1 VTDLVSVIIPTFNS
15 AKTIR
20 RALNSVIR
28 QSYKNWEVIIIDSNS
43 NDKTLSLVKL
53 YKSKKI
59 KVYQISKSKGL
70 AAARYYGIQKSK
82 GKLLAFLDS
91 DDEWHNKSKLSKQVF
106 FHTNTNI
113 KFSCTAY
120 NLINMKKKKMSIN
133 QNLKRFDFNYLL
145 SNRPIALSTVM
156 IQKKFALKKFK
167 KYLYNEYAEDYLWWL
182 VALKKINYCYIL
194 KQNLSNIYL
203 ADNNRSM
210 NIVKNYKSLYK
221 IYKNNFYLSNY
232 SILLIFIKLILNT
245 LNKNIFKFRS
255 FFA

>member
-1 VTDLVSVIIPTFNS
+1 VRNLVSIIIPTFNS

-20 RALNSVIR
+20 RALDSVMK

-43 NDKTLSLVKL
+43 IDKTLSLVQL
-53 YKSKKI
+53 YKCNKI
-59 KVYQISKSKGL
+59 RVYQISKSKGL

-91 DDEWHNKSKLSKQVF
+91 DDEWHNKSKLSKQVL
-106 FHTNTNI
+106 FHMYTKN

-120 NLINMKKKKMSIN
+120 NLINKKKIKMSIN
-133 QNLKRFDFNYLL
+133 QNLERFDFNYLL

-167 KYLYNEYAEDYLWWL
+167 KYLDNEYAEDYLWWL
-182 VALKKINYCYIL
+182 VTLKEINYCYIL

-210 NIVKNYKSLYK
+210 KIVKNYKSLYK

-232 SILLIFIKLILNT
+232 SILLIFTKLILNT

-255 FFA
+255 FFG